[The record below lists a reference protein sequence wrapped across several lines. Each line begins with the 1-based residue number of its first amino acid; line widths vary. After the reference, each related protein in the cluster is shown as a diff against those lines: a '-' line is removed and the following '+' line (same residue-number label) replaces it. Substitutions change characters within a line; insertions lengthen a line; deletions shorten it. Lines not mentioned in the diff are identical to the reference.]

1 MAGPLAEVGGE
12 YEPPCRRYVDSPRTE
27 GPSVQRADSPRTED
41 PRISLTVSAVAS
53 PVVRIVFLLLLVGCG
68 SGLELYEPRRPTPGP
83 DDVEPFPE
91 RTLFDSRT
99 ETPAETLERIAGVFR
114 QIALTEGNDQLWM
127 RDALKAEIRS
137 IEKEIDSLRLGAG
150 SIMRLRLGGL
160 SEEERSEFELAARL
174 HARLA
179 LTRMRTGFADDRVQ
193 GARVLEDAC
202 RYDDDNAVLA
212 VVRASYLE
220 MAGFRSNSLRSL
232 DDYEKEHGESE
243 LIDLAR
249 YRKNVREW
257 SIQGHDE
264 HRIQAGVLIDDLT
277 DRVASARGVPSWLLW
292 ERARFDFLSD
302 SLSLAEVGADA
313 ILENEGPAV
322 RDTLSAFH
330 AHLLKGLVDVRRI
343 NHEAAAEHFEAAKA
357 LAAGYL
363 PLADVRTTLRVP
375 WDLWSLSEQERFDLS
390 LSRRDFVRAFWQRS
404 DPIWATPIL
413 SELEIDY
420 YARVAEAV
428 FRFADLDARMM
439 GPSTEPGKVLLRFG
453 APHRYRAMGA
463 QAAFEPDEV
472 FDNAVHPTWVWDYLW
487 FGGGEHRSVLLQ
499 DRSGSRGHYVATDS
513 LRPPEWPMHE
523 FDGDFLG
530 RGYRSNKR
538 VSRFR
543 QLDGNT
549 RLVVSFDTVLPNYNI
564 RYPFQGF
571 RYDGEAKVDCAIM
584 EVVGPR
590 FREQWSGNVELSQL
604 RTTNQQHEFRRRS
617 GQLVVTDVEAGS
629 YQIATFLR
637 LRDEEEQTLHVAID
651 NGSSFDV
658 GGFLEDD
665 FDASDLLVASDL
677 EGIIQDDVER
687 ELAPGW
693 VAFGPDP
700 NLFNMVPR
708 GSLDFLRGESFG
720 YYLEIYNL
728 DDREGVVNIEL
739 ETRLAKIDGEG
750 EIEYEISLR
759 GANTNLIRF
768 GVRQWNIARS
778 IGLGELETGDY
789 RFTIGA
795 FDRIGSRKLERSVE
809 FRVVEPADLI
819 EKYRWRTLPKPV
831 VS

>member
-1 MAGPLAEVGGE
+1 MAGPLAEVGQA
-12 YEPPCRRYVDSPRTE
+12 YEHRCRRC
-27 GPSVQRADSPRTED
+27 ADSP
-41 PRISLTVSAVAS
+41 LTGGPSDLHDALQAVSS
-53 PVVRIVFLLLLVGCG
+53 VVRLVFLLLLVGCG
-68 SGLELYEPRRPTPGP
+68 SGLELYEPRRPAPGP

-91 RTLFDSRT
+91 RTLFEART

-127 RDALKAEIRS
+127 RDALEAEIRS
-137 IEKEIDSLRLGAG
+137 VEGAIDSLRLGAG

-160 SEEERSEFELAARL
+160 SKEERSEFEKAARL

-212 VVRASYLE
+212 IVRASYLE

-232 DDYEKEHGESE
+232 DDYEKDHGKSD

-264 HRIQAGVLIDDLT
+264 HRIQARVLIEELT
-277 DRVASARGVPSWLLW
+277 DRVASSRGVLGAPSWLLW

-302 SLSLAEVGADA
+302 SLSLAEEGADA
-313 ILENEGPAV
+313 ILEIEGSTV
-322 RDTLSAFH
+322 GDTLSAFH
-330 AHLLKGLVDVRRI
+330 AHLLKGLVAVRRI
-343 NHEAAAEHFEAAKA
+343 DHEAAAKHFEAAKD
-357 LAAGYL
+357 LAAAHL
-363 PLADVRTTLRVP
+363 PLADVSTTLRVP

-487 FGGGEHRSVLLQ
+487 FGGGDHRSVMLQ

-549 RLVVSFDTVLPNYNI
+549 RLVVSLDTVLPNYNI

-584 EVVGPR
+584 EVVGQR
-590 FREQWSGNVELSQL
+590 FREQWSGNVELTQL
-604 RTTNQQHEFRRRS
+604 RTTNQQHEFRRTS
-617 GQLVVTDVEAGS
+617 GQLIVTDVEAGT

-637 LRDEEEQTLHVAID
+637 LRDEEEQTLHVAVD
-651 NGSSFDV
+651 NGSSFEV

-677 EGIIQDDVER
+677 EGTIQNDVER

-693 VAFGPDP
+693 LAFGPDP
-700 NLFNMVPR
+700 GLFNMVPR

-728 DDREGVVNIEL
+728 DDREGVVNVEL
-739 ETRLAKIDGEG
+739 DTRLAKIDGEG

-778 IGLGELETGDY
+778 IGLGELEPGNY

-809 FRVVEPADLI
+809 FRVVEPAELI